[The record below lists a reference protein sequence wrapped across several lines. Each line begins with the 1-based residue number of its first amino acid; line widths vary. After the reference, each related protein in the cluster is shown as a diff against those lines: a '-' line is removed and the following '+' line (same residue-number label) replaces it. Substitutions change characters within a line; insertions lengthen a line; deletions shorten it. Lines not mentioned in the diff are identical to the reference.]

1 MTGLPFQA
9 KHSFIKAIFL
19 SFLIHAT
26 IFQIFI
32 FRFPLKPD
40 SFKPKFIF
48 LGSILKKLN
57 LEPVTTGSPSQPFGL
72 QERGRDYTKKKMHS
86 NPFISSSIMK
96 PAREIPLKNAE
107 KTVMK
112 DSFEKLAEENAPR
125 SKATV
130 DTQLG
135 TQFQP
140 YQPLRLFPDDKN

>member
-1 MTGLPFQA
+1 MPPFF
-9 KHSFIKAIFL
+9 KYSFFA
-19 SFLIHAT
+19 
-26 IFQIFI
+26 
-32 FRFPLKPD
+32 FPLNRIHLNPNL
-40 SFKPKFIF
+40 FF